1 MESCPKSTSYVTRK
15 SLPGFRSRLIKQETY
30 SLTCSWSWGDYT
42 YCLLSALS
50 CSSFSCLIT
59 LYSPSQYKRFLLHL
73 RKRGCKVCNY
83 FPARLRVV
91 ARVQIKITLVAN
103 KAATRNMDSKTEIT
117 YFSKTI
123 TGHQPVVKRTTSFE
137 FDEAIGSANLTGA
150 GKAS

>member
-1 MESCPKSTSYVTRK
+1 
-15 SLPGFRSRLIKQETY
+15 
-30 SLTCSWSWGDYT
+30 
-42 YCLLSALS
+42 
-50 CSSFSCLIT
+50 
-59 LYSPSQYKRFLLHL
+59 
-73 RKRGCKVCNY
+73 
-83 FPARLRVV
+83 
-91 ARVQIKITLVAN
+91 VQIKITLVAN